1 MAGSTFALAAVR
13 AGGLTPGVRLG
24 GRGLKNPLP
33 KAVGIDRNDA
43 ANPTPKAGEAAA
55 HVQAISHGGWL
66 KAVAADFWQLLN
78 SPSTRKDAF
87 LCILPPDTR

>member
-1 MAGSTFALAAVR
+1 MASAGQRANDAPSSSRTSASFALAVARV
-13 AGGLTPGVRLG
+13 GGLTRGVRLG

-55 HVQAISHGGWL
+55 HVQVIS
-66 KAVAADFWQLLN
+66 
-78 SPSTRKDAF
+78 
-87 LCILPPDTR
+87 